1 VATAVADKAA
11 HAVRGLRVLLRR
23 RAVDTPPQEPVHLAD
38 LVLDVPARR
47 CTLHHQEIALHPKE
61 FDLLA
66 VPARHAA
73 AVTRDLLMV
82 ELWDENWFGST
93 KNVDVTM
100 PACAGASPKPLGD
113 RPHRPPAPHHHTAP
127 GGHPPISRANNPE
140 GQYS

>member
-100 PACAGASPKPLGD
+100 AGLRRRLTEAS
-113 RPHRPPAPHHHTAP
+113 RRPPAPAACPASPHRTRR
-127 GGHPPISRANNPE
+127 PPTHQPCK
-140 GQYS
+140 QP